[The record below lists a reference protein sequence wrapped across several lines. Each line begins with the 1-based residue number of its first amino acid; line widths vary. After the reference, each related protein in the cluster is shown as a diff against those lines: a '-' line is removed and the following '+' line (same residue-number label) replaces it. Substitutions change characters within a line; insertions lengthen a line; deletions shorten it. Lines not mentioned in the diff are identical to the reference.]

1 MRINSIKD
9 ILEIS
14 VQDLFEWYKRDI
26 YKPVP
31 KANEVVLSNNEIG
44 DRLSEYIN
52 YYTYFDSMH
61 TMLEAMVKEMK
72 IEKGNEML
80 CKRVLVKRDVIE
92 HFAKEMKASYDAL
105 SRICT
110 IKIEGNKELHMLR
123 EQ

>member
-61 TMLEAMVKEMK
+61 TMLEAMIKEMK

-80 CKRVLVKRDVIE
+80 CKRVIVKRDVIE

>member
-52 YYTYFDSMH
+52 YYTYFDSMQIGRASCR
-61 TMLEAMVKEMK
+61 E
-72 IEKGNEML
+72 
-80 CKRVLVKRDVIE
+80 RV
-92 HFAKEMKASYDAL
+92 
-105 SRICT
+105 
-110 IKIEGNKELHMLR
+110 
-123 EQ
+123 

>member
-31 KANEVVLSNNEIG
+31 KANEVALSNNEIG

-80 CKRVLVKRDVIE
+80 CKRVIVKRDVIE

>member
-80 CKRVLVKRDVIE
+80 CKRVIIKRDVIE

>member
-1 MRINSIKD
+1 MQINSIKD
-9 ILEIS
+9 ILENS
-14 VQDLFEWYKRDI
+14 VQDLFEWYRQI
-26 YKPVP
+26 YRPVP
-31 KANEVVLSNNEIG
+31 KASEVVLCNNDIG

-72 IEKGNEML
+72 
-80 CKRVLVKRDVIE
+80 
-92 HFAKEMKASYDAL
+92 ASYDAL

>member
-1 MRINSIKD
+1 MCIRD
-9 ILEIS
+9 R
-14 VQDLFEWYKRDI
+14 DLFEWYRQI
-26 YKPVP
+26 YRPVP
-31 KANEVVLSNNEIG
+31 KASEVVLCNNDIG

-61 TMLEAMVKEMK
+61 TMLEAMVKEMR
-72 IEKGNEML
+72 IEKGNETL
-80 CKRVLVKRDVIE
+80 CKKVMVKRDVIE

>member
-1 MRINSIKD
+1 MQINSIKN
-9 ILEIS
+9 ILENS
-14 VQDLFEWYKRDI
+14 VQDLFEWYRQI
-26 YKPVP
+26 YRPVP
-31 KANEVVLSNNEIG
+31 KASEVVLCNNDIG

-61 TMLEAMVKEMK
+61 TMLEAMVKEMR
-72 IEKGNEML
+72 IEKGNETL
-80 CKRVLVKRDVIE
+80 CKKVMVKRDVIE

>member
-61 TMLEAMVKEMK
+61 TMLEAMVKEIK

-80 CKRVLVKRDVIE
+80 CKRVIVKRDVIE

>member
-80 CKRVLVKRDVIE
+80 CKRVIVKRDVIE